1 MTERPPAGGKPPDGR
16 GPTKGRGKPRKGND
30 SRPSKGSRPA
40 KGGGAGRGRRPARGQ
55 GGARPHG
62 APLARDPR
70 PARPRGPRPLVA
82 VFAKAPVP
90 GHVKTRLVPALRP
103 EEASD
108 LYRALLV
115 DTIDVVEAAD
125 ARVTVAFTPATGR
138 RLLERLLGAGR
149 QLVLQPPGDLG
160 TRLERVLGMLQESGG
175 KRVLVVGSDCPG
187 LTSERI
193 REAYRAL
200 ENAPVVLGPALDG
213 GFYLLGTSR
222 PATGLLRDIPWSTE
236 RVLEAMRTR
245 LLERGLAIRELPE
258 ERDLDTPRDLFEW
271 YASARETGLETIY
284 PRTWKMLHSLMTPRR
299 FADLES
305 RLAESP

>member
-1 MTERPPAGGKPPDGR
+1 V
-16 GPTKGRGKPRKGND
+16 
-30 SRPSKGSRPA
+30 
-40 KGGGAGRGRRPARGQ
+40 
-55 GGARPHG
+55 
-62 APLARDPR
+62 
-70 PARPRGPRPLVA
+70 VA
-82 VFAKAPVP
+82 VFAKAPIA
-90 GHVKTRLVPALRP
+90 GQVKTRLIPALRP
-103 EEASD
+103 EEAAD

-115 DTIDVVEAAD
+115 DTIDVVESAD

-138 RLLERLLGAGR
+138 RHLERLLGARR

-160 TRLERVLGMLQESGG
+160 ARLEGVLGMVRESGG

-187 LTSERI
+187 LTSERV

-213 GFYLLGTSR
+213 GFYLLGVSLS
-222 PATGLLRDIPWSTE
+222 ATGLLRDIPWSTGRE
-236 RVLEAMRTR
+236 LEATRTR
-245 LLERGLAIRELPE
+245 LVERGLTVRELPT

-271 YASARETGLETIY
+271 YAGARGAGLETTY
-284 PRTWKMLHSLMTPRR
+284 PRTWKILHSLMTPRR